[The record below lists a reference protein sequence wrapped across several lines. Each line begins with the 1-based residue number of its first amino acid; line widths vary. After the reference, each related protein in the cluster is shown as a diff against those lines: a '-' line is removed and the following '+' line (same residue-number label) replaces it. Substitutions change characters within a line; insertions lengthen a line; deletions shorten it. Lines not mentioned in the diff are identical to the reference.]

1 MKAILSRLQVY
12 ARATIFLALIGGVF
26 IGGSFAQNT
35 NPPGNT
41 NAASTK
47 AANTKTQQTTSSAK
61 TAQAPAQSGKP
72 AKKAPP
78 SKLIDINS
86 ATVEQLKMLPG
97 INDPLAQKIVE
108 GRPYRVK
115 TDLVRKNVIPQAAYN
130 KIAGLVIAKQTAAPK
145 PKATAQNAPA
155 K

>member
-1 MKAILSRLQVY
+1 LQAY
-12 ARATIFLALIGGVF
+12 ASATIFVALIGGVF